1 MKNKIVR
8 YVLISLLAVLVVIQF
23 IRPTRNDG
31 EIYSPN
37 HIASLISVSDTIESI
52 LQKSCYDC
60 HSNQTHYPWYTQIQ
74 PIGFWL
80 NHHVDD
86 GKHELNFSEFA
97 SYKKKKQ
104 LHKLDE
110 CIEMVEQHEMPLASY
125 TLIHQHAKLSAEEQV
140 LLLTWA
146 KNSKQLLSEKVTE

>member
-1 MKNKIVR
+1 
-8 YVLISLLAVLVVIQF
+8 LV
-23 IRPTRNDG
+23 
-31 EIYSPN
+31 YPN
-37 HIASLISVSDTIESI
+37 
-52 LQKSCYDC
+52 
-60 HSNQTHYPWYTQIQ
+60 
-74 PIGFWL
+74 
-80 NHHVDD
+80 
-86 GKHELNFSEFA
+86 

-140 LLLTWA
+140 LLMTWA